1 METLQK
7 LAAAFDKIAAD
18 LPQQIGTLAVN
29 FSKQRFV
36 SQNWHDK
43 TAEPWQRRTRK
54 RRGGEKRQKGAVLV
68 DSGRLKRSIR
78 ITSVTKTSVT
88 IGTDVEYAKIH
99 NDGFDGVQSVR
110 AHTRKTKNKTQN
122 VRAHTRKMKMPQRR
136 FFGES
141 AELERLITEFI
152 ENELKTAIQ

>member
-1 METLQK
+1 MTK
-7 LAAAFDKIAAD
+7 
-18 LPQQIGTLAVN
+18 PP
-29 FSKQRFV
+29 
-36 SQNWHDK
+36 
-43 TAEPWQRRTRK
+43 EPWQRRTRK

-136 FFGES
+136 FLGES